1 MLSSPFILYNYIQP
15 YKYMGEVQ
23 IFQNP
28 ELLEFKFKNLNM
40 LYANKSLNG
49 QMFLDELKIN

>member
-1 MLSSPFILYNYIQP
+1 MLSSPFILYNYNQP
-15 YKYMGEVQ
+15 YKYMGESSN
-23 IFQNP
+23 FQNP

-40 LYANKSLNG
+40 LYANKSFNG